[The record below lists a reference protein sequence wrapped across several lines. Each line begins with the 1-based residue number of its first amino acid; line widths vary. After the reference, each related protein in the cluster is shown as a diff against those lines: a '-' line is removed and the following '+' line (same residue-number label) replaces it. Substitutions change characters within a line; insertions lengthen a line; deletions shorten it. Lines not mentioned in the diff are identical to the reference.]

1 MELFTVTQTNVYF
14 IFLCTL
20 FVDCLSFEDNNV
32 ETGWS
37 INENINTKVNSKTL
51 PEDIIENGIYWSS
64 EIESQ
69 LPKGF
74 NSGDDN
80 RWLTMVSEKP
90 AIKVS
95 EGCGRQSNRLVMF
108 EDGILSCVRHRQNND
123 QIQGDIFSF
132 HLARLLGIANLPP
145 AALSRLRKT
154 SSSSASSSSST
165 TSSLPNSQRVG
176 LNPVWDQ
183 VKPSLHLAQWS
194 TDKSVVVT
202 QWVPDLVPAF
212 IPFSLRRSSEPT
224 LYPVVDDLIPGTSLT
239 GNNNNTNQ
247 SSINLP
253 YLADLAQWS
262 DLIVFDYLTANLD
275 RIVNNMFN
283 RQWNPDM
290 MDSPAHNL
298 VKVKSTG
305 LLLFLDNE
313 SGLLHGY
320 RLLRKYEPF
329 HRKLLNGTCVFRRST
344 VEALEKLHRDG
355 NLIQLLRHSLNKSG
369 YNPKTH
375 NLPFLPDRNANILK
389 SRLATV
395 IEQIDKCRSLFGS
408 CEKSPC
414 ASRNDL

>member
-145 AALSRLRKT
+145 AALSRL
-154 SSSSASSSSST
+154 
-165 TSSLPNSQRVG
+165 LG

-212 IPFSLRRSSEPT
+212 IPFSLR
-224 LYPVVDDLIPGTSLT
+224 L
-239 GNNNNTNQ
+239 
-247 SSINLP
+247 
-253 YLADLAQWS
+253 
-262 DLIVFDYLTANLD
+262 
-275 RIVNNMFN
+275 
-283 RQWNPDM
+283 
-290 MDSPAHNL
+290 
-298 VKVKSTG
+298 
-305 LLLFLDNE
+305 
-313 SGLLHGY
+313 
-320 RLLRKYEPF
+320 
-329 HRKLLNGTCVFRRST
+329 
-344 VEALEKLHRDG
+344 
-355 NLIQLLRHSLNKSG
+355 
-369 YNPKTH
+369 
-375 NLPFLPDRNANILK
+375 
-389 SRLATV
+389 
-395 IEQIDKCRSLFGS
+395 
-408 CEKSPC
+408 
-414 ASRNDL
+414 